1 MSKKTLY
8 KILIPSVFVSI
19 LGSLFINPA
28 FSLAQINLFG
38 SPSASD
44 DFVLSWSS
52 DSYVP
57 NTYLGKALPT
67 RGSEI
72 RMVIEPTKKLAQD
85 PQKLSYRW
93 LLDDGLAGYASGQGK
108 SVFRF
113 QVTKWAGAAHNVSV
127 QILDA
132 SGNLLA
138 LKSQAIRIV
147 NPEVLLTKTDNSYA
161 LQNTLNVG
169 TGQQI
174 NFYAIPLFFHIEDL
188 AQVLW
193 QWTFADQAIAASDQK
208 DSNLLALTIPQ
219 GKLSQTIEKNL
230 SVSATNKDDQYQQ
243 AAASLYVNIK

>member
-1 MSKKTLY
+1 MPKKTLY
-8 KILIPSVFVSI
+8 KILIPCVFASI
-19 LGSLFINPA
+19 LGCLFINPA
-28 FSLAQINLFG
+28 FSQAQISLFG
-38 SPSASD
+38 SPTASN

-52 DSYVP
+52 DSHIP

-72 RMVIEPTKKLAQD
+72 RMVVEPAKKLAQD
-85 PQKLSYRW
+85 PQKLTYRW
-93 LLDDGLAGYASGQGK
+93 LLDDGIAGYASGQGK

-113 QVTKWAGAAHNVSV
+113 QVTKWAGATHNVSV

-147 NPEVLLTKTDNSYA
+147 NPEVLLTKSDNSYA
-161 LQNTLNVG
+161 LQDTLNVG

-174 NFYAIPLFFHIEDL
+174 NFYAIPLFFHIKNL
-188 AQVLW
+188 AEVLW
-193 QWTFADQAIAASDQK
+193 QWTFADQALSTSDQK
-208 DSNLLALTIPQ
+208 DLNLLALTIPQ
-219 GKLSQTIEKNL
+219 GKLSATLEKNL

-243 AAASLYVNIK
+243 AAASLNVDIK